1 MKPLSECLD
10 LIQGKTNEDYAR
22 ENPHA
27 VMIGLGQIAGE
38 MQRNPKQAAGTM
50 FLNLSGAPEGGAS
63 GALVNMVFG
72 VIKTSRDTP
81 DDAVYIGSG
90 PENDLPI
97 QDSSLSK
104 THARLLSNGSGWS
117 LVDSNSTNGTY
128 VNGMKVEAGLPQP
141 LKGGD
146 IVTLGRMSFTYY
158 DAASFA
164 KLLFVQAM
172 ARNRTRST
180 PKTPG
185 AARASAT
192 PGRSTMPPTPAT
204 PGGVRSTQPN
214 MSAAAAPAPWSQ
226 GLDGDLAARAAEPK
240 TTPVSQPPEWKQRAV
255 GKLPV
260 AEHGIPPATS
270 PTSQPGFSAGGTQ
283 PPAHMQASAVPPS
296 MTTTQPMAPLTRPPV
311 EAAPAPV
318 LPAVPEPTSLFRR
331 LMLKVAQFFQRL
343 AGG

>member
-27 VMIGLGQIAGE
+27 VLIGLGQIAGE

-50 FLNLSGAPEGGAS
+50 FLNLSGAPEGGGS

-72 VIKTSRDTP
+72 VVKTSRDVP
-81 DDAVYIGSG
+81 DDAIYIGSG
-90 PENDLPI
+90 AENDLPI

-104 THARLLSNGSGWS
+104 SHARMLDNGAGWS
-117 LVDSNSTNGTY
+117 LMDLGSTNGTY
-128 VNGMKVEAGLPQP
+128 VNGMKVEVGVPQP

-158 DAASFA
+158 DAVSFA

-192 PGRSTMPPTPAT
+192 PGRSTQPPTPAN
-204 PGGVRSTQPN
+204 PGGARTTHPN
-214 MSAAAAPAPWSQ
+214 MSAAPAPWSQ
-226 GLDGDLAARAAEPK
+226 GLDGDLAARATDPK
-240 TTPVSQPPEWKQRAV
+240 ASPVPQPPEWKQRAV

-260 AEHGIPPATS
+260 ADNGIPPATNPGS
-270 PTSQPGFSAGGTQ
+270 HPGFQSSGTV
-283 PPAHMQASAVPPS
+283 PPPS
-296 MTTTQPMAPLTRPPV
+296 MTTTQPMTPVTRPPQEV
-311 EAAPAPV
+311 V
-318 LPAVPEPTSLFRR
+318 TPAVVPPATPEPTSFFRR
-331 LMLKVAQFFQRL
+331 MMLKVAQFFQRL